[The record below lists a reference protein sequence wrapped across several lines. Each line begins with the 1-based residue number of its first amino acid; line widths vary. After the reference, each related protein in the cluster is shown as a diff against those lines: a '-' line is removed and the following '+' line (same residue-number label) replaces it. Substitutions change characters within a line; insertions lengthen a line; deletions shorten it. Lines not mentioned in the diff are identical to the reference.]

1 MSLEGNGL
9 IPGVLLSHT
18 KGGYMGK
25 KTALILRQLTEI
37 EERIRAYKDL
47 LQQDPSCEE
56 LLKVL
61 QSLKEVRERLGRIE
75 GLVKEVCPENES

>member
-1 MSLEGNGL
+1 
-9 IPGVLLSHT
+9 
-18 KGGYMGK
+18 MGK

-75 GLVKEVCPENES
+75 GLVKEVCPEDGP

>member
-1 MSLEGNGL
+1 
-9 IPGVLLSHT
+9 
-18 KGGYMGK
+18 MGK

-47 LQQDPSCEE
+47 IQQNPSCEE

-61 QSLKEVRERLGRIE
+61 QRLKEVRETLGRIE
-75 GLVKEVCPENES
+75 CLVKEVCPEDEP

>member
-1 MSLEGNGL
+1 
-9 IPGVLLSHT
+9 
-18 KGGYMGK
+18 MGE

-47 LQQDPSCEE
+47 IQQNPSCEE

-61 QSLKEVRERLGRIE
+61 QSLKEVRERLGGIE
-75 GLVKEVCPENES
+75 GLVREVCPEDEP